1 MIKTQIIKMHF
12 DKNNKKHKNEQLR
25 RNKLTKLKLKANK
38 VI

>member
-12 DKNNKKHKNEQLR
+12 DKNNKKHKNEQL
-25 RNKLTKLKLKANK
+25 TKLKLKANK